1 MVRVSEIEMLRGRR
15 VKITLDNGDTY
26 LLLKSIWQDRPLE
39 INQAVDAAE
48 YAEWVLQRQYRSA
61 LDKAVAMLAQRP
73 CSRGEIEK
81 KLKTVGYSVDTV
93 EMVLFKLDS
102 NGLLNDAEFAD
113 QWARYRAGQ
122 KLGPRRIA
130 RELRYQKG
138 LSPEDTENAILALP
152 EEDQL
157 EAAVSLA
164 RKAMNRVKPGEDIR
178 KTRQRILSA
187 LVRRGYDW
195 DMARQAVDQVLGN
208 EEEW

>member
-1 MVRVSEIEMLRGRR
+1 MVRVSEVELLRGRR
-15 VKITLDNGDTY
+15 VRVTLDNGDSY

-39 INQAVDAAE
+39 VNQAVDPAE

-81 KLKTVGYSVDTV
+81 KLKTVGYSADTV
-93 EMVLFKLDS
+93 EMVLYKLES
-102 NGLLNDAEFAD
+102 NELLNDTEFAG

-122 KLGPRRIA
+122 KIGPRRIA

-138 LSPEDTENAILALP
+138 LSPEDTENALSALP
-152 EEDQL
+152 EEEQL
-157 EAAVSLA
+157 EAALSLA
-164 RKAMNRVKPGEDIR
+164 RKAISRAKPGEDPR
-178 KTRQRILSA
+178 KTRQRMLSA

-195 DMARQAVDQVLGN
+195 DTVRQAVDQVLGE